1 MPTPRHIGRYRLEQ
15 VIGAGG
21 FATVH
26 RAVDQRLDDTVA
38 VKVLAD
44 NHSLDPDIRERFL
57 SEGRILRRID
67 SHHVVRVHDIGETE
81 MHQPFLVLEYADRGT
96 LAQRVTDLRD
106 RGWTPGPDDVRVV
119 TRPLARAA
127 EAVHRAQ
134 VVHRDLSPRN
144 ILLRST
150 MAPHEDPASAVVA
163 SDERLLLADLG
174 LCKDLALHSGPTVAS
189 GTEGFRAPEQRG
201 PPTRVDARADL
212 WALSALLVWL
222 IAGDP
227 PERQPAV
234 EQAVRAAGFPTALGQ
249 ALATSLADDPR
260 RRHPDVA
267 TWLEAVEA
275 ALKPPV
281 TRPPPDV
288 QATRRP
294 RRRAVMQVI
303 AALTAGAVLG
313 AGVTLATSARNDDG
327 ATVVTQLGESRI
339 EAVHAVGAA
348 RLAIV
353 GPAEVAAGEPARF
366 AAEERDVDEW
376 VWLMPD
382 GTITPDAAQVQLRTQ
397 SAGIARVT
405 LIGVSTAGDR
415 LEVVHDLV
423 VTDG

>member
-1 MPTPRHIGRYRLEQ
+1 MPTSRHIGRYRLEQ
-15 VIGAGG
+15 VIGTGG

-26 RAVDQRLDDTVA
+26 RAVDERLDDTVA

-96 LAQRVTDLRD
+96 LARRAAELRS
-106 RGWTPGPDDVRVV
+106 RGWSPRPDDVRVV
-119 TRPLARAA
+119 TRPLASAV

-150 MAPHEDPASAVVA
+150 MAPRDDPASAVVA
-163 SDERLLLADLG
+163 TGERLLLADLG
-174 LCKDLALHSGPTVAS
+174 LCKDLAVHSGPTVAS

-222 IAGDP
+222 ITGDP
-227 PERQPAV
+227 PDGQPV
-234 EQAVRAAGFPTALGQ
+234 STTVSAAGFPRALGE
-249 ALATSLADDPR
+249 ALETSLADDPR

-267 TWLEAVEA
+267 TWLDAVEA
-275 ALKPPV
+275 GLAPPARRAPAEPEPPAA
-281 TRPPPDV
+281 RP
-288 QATRRP
+288 P
-294 RRRAVMQVI
+294 RRRPVAQVI
-303 AALTAGAVLG
+303 AAVAVGAALG
-313 AGVTLATSARNDDG
+313 AGAMLAASGLDSP
-327 ATVVTQLGESRI
+327 ATVVTQLGNNQI
-339 EAVHAVGAA
+339 ETVHAVGAA
-348 RLAIV
+348 RLAII
-353 GPAEVAAGEPARF
+353 GPAAVQAGETATF
-366 AAEERDVDEW
+366 AAEERDVDDW

-397 SAGIARVT
+397 SSGVARIT
-405 LIGVSTAGDR
+405 LIGTSSAGDR
-415 LEVVHDLV
+415 LEAVHDLV
-423 VTDG
+423 VTEG